1 MTTFTPNLLA
11 NPKDLILVVIFGE
24 CRKLA
29 YIRPAK
35 DSSWNCVLD
44 GTVSF
49 LDDAVY
55 HKNKFYALTTKSALV
70 SFDVTDPFESKK
82 KLVIDEEQSSDEEEE
97 DGEERSSDDEKED
110 DENEEWDEVKR
121 YIKFSDDRETKMLR
135 VFKWNLVDSSLV
147 EINSLVET
155 ALFFGNTSVSVL
167 ASTFAGC
174 QKNSI
179 YFTNDKDTS
188 EYDDEGPMDLGVYR
202 LETGTCTR
210 GFAFDAATINRV
222 PGPQLIWVLPTFCI
236 H

>member
-11 NPKDLILVVIFGE
+11 NPRDLILIVIFGE

-35 DSSWNCVLD
+35 YSSWTCVLD
-44 GTVSF
+44 GRVSF
-49 LDDAVY
+49 FDDVVY

-70 SFDVTDPFESKK
+70 SFDVTDSFESKTK
-82 KLVIDEEQSSDEEEE
+82 FVIDEEQSSDEEEE
-97 DGEERSSDDEKED
+97 DGEEQSSDDDEED
-110 DENEEWDEVKR
+110 DENEESDEVKR

-135 VFKWNLVDSSLV
+135 VFKWNLDDSSWV
-147 EINSLVET
+147 EINSLGDS
-155 ALFFGNTSVSVL
+155 ALFLGDNTSVSVL

-188 EYDDEGPMDLGVYR
+188 EYGDEGPMDLGVYQ

-210 GFAFDAATINRV
+210 GFTFDAATINR
-222 PGPQLIWVLPTFCI
+222 
-236 H
+236 